1 MKIGGGK
8 PLIADFR
15 QLLRG
20 NILPSDAWVGEIAR
34 VCGQLEALTRSAEEE
49 FLALGTKL
57 QDFHGRARGVSETSL
72 DVANELSGAEMD
84 AVIAEL
90 RDVFNRIGELENRS
104 RQGSN
109 VLENIF
115 EQFEKMRE
123 PLEGFGKIVKILN
136 VVCVMMRIENA
147 RFGEMQTGFLT
158 VSEDVRKLAQHIL
171 AKSQELTE
179 RSSVLSAMIREN
191 LGLLREFER
200 SRSAAARRLTDDTA
214 RSLDVMVEKH
224 RASSNTLGNISE
236 RYGQVSRNIS
246 EIVASLQFHDITRQR
261 LEHVREALDDLVAL
275 VRLSA
280 AEASS
285 RFSSRKLM
293 DGTGR
298 LASAER
304 VCRLQGAQAD
314 HAGRELISAVERI
327 IDNLRGVADS
337 AGAIAGQ
344 TAAIAGQSDDTG
356 QSFLSG
362 LEQGLSSLTASLADY
377 GRIDEKMSAVMRHV
391 ASATEDMSQFIGEI
405 EGIGINMRT
414 VALNAQVNAAH
425 IGEDGLSLGVLAG
438 DVQQLAY
445 DTTRKIEG
453 ISTGLATVVSLARD
467 LDAGDGA
474 AGYLCV
480 ESVAAI
486 LKKATGGLHAMQEN
500 TASMLAGIREAGR
513 TLQEDIGST
522 VGAIGVHERTKKVID
537 QAGADLDALRADMRE
552 HIPEEDLKAADADL
566 QNLEMRYTM
575 DQERKVHETA
585 LSAGATAA
593 VIPFPVTREKAKVAE
608 DTSRAVVEAPISQE
622 EELGDNVELF

>member
-1 MKIGGGK
+1 M
-8 PLIADFR
+8 
-15 QLLRG
+15 RG
-20 NILPSDAWVGEIAR
+20 SVLPSETWMGEIAR
-34 VCGQLEALTRSAEEE
+34 ICGELEMLTRSAEEE

-57 QDFHGRARGVSETSL
+57 QDFHGRARQVSKASL
-72 DVANELSGAEMD
+72 DVANELSGSKMET
-84 AVIAEL
+84 VIEEL
-90 RDVFNRIGELENRS
+90 RDVFNRIGELETRS
-104 RQGSN
+104 RQGSTML
-109 VLENIF
+109 VSIF
-115 EQFEKMRE
+115 GQFEKLRE
-123 PLEGFGKIVKILN
+123 PLEGFGKIVRLLN

-147 RFGEMQTGFLT
+147 RFGDIQTGFLT
-158 VSEDVRKLAQHIL
+158 VSEDVRKLAEHIL
-171 AKSQELTE
+171 GKAQELSE
-179 RSSVLSAMIREN
+179 RSSVLSAMICEN
-191 LGLLREFER
+191 LGMLREFEN
-200 SRSAAARRLTDDTA
+200 SRSAAARQLTDDTA
-214 RSLDVMVEKH
+214 RSLDGMVERH
-224 RASSNTLGNISE
+224 RASSKTLSHISE

-246 EIVASLQFHDITRQR
+246 EIVASMQFHDITRQR
-261 LEHVREALDDLVAL
+261 LEHVREALDDLAEL

-298 LASAER
+298 LAPAER

-327 IDNLRGVADS
+327 IENLRAVADS

-344 TAAIAGQSDDTG
+344 TEAIAGQSGDTG

-377 GRIDEKMSAVMRHV
+377 GRLEEKMSAVMRHV
-391 ASATEDMSQFIGEI
+391 ASATEDMSEFIGEI
-405 EGIGINMRT
+405 ERIGINMRT

-474 AGYLCV
+474 SAHLSV
-480 ESVAAI
+480 DSVAAI
-486 LKKATGGLHAMQEN
+486 LKNAAGELHAMQEN

-513 TLQEDIGST
+513 TLREDIGST

-537 QAGADLDALRADMRE
+537 QARADLDALRADMRE
-552 HIPEEDLKAADADL
+552 HIPEADLKAADADL

-593 VIPFPVTREKAKVAE
+593 VIPFPVTREMAKSAE
-608 DTSRAVVEAPISQE
+608 DPTKAEGEAPIGQE